1 MQQGAVVRGIFGQAA
16 QRVWLWNFQLQALAV
31 EQPWER
37 QEWRGV
43 ASRKQTGR
51 HKMPLPLQLQGGV
64 AGYFLPPAR
73 SQSLRKFVLF
83 RPRM

>member
-37 QEWRGV
+37 QEWRGRGKGPFCV
-43 ASRKQTGR
+43 VFARWWGACCFQISSNNKA
-51 HKMPLPLQLQGGV
+51 HLLLQV
-64 AGYFLPPAR
+64 H
-73 SQSLRKFVLF
+73 
-83 RPRM
+83 